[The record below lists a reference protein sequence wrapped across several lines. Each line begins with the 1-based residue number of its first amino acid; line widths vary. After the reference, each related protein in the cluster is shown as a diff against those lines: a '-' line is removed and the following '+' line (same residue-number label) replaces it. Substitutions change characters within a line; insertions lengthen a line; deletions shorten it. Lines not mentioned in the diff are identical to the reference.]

1 MHKLGLEFFYCEKM
15 PPSPIL
21 FCWCY
26 FLKDNKSFCHH
37 KLSTIKIHTPQMTAT
52 FFSKKKKHFSGE
64 GKSLTQSLF
73 EYLTKMLQKNTILG
87 FLLIKK
93 F

>member
-52 FFSKKKKHFSGE
+52 FFFQEKNNILVEK
-64 GKSLTQSLF
+64 GKVSL
-73 EYLTKMLQKNTILG
+73 KV
-87 FLLIKK
+87 FLSI
-93 F
+93 